1 MRKFALA
8 LATTAMFGFVAPAF
22 AIDSGSAMQP
32 RTHVTQKTAIAN
44 AEVKADARGMA
55 KVERHHRGVNKTVQH
70 DRGLHRGFDHSRHYG
85 YGKAH
90 TRSGHAKVTT
100 AQ

>member
-8 LATTAMFGFVAPAF
+8 LATTAMFGVAAPAF
-22 AIDSGSAMQP
+22 AIDSGSAMRPQ
-32 RTHVTQKTAIAN
+32 THVTQKTAIAN
-44 AEVKADARGMA
+44 AEVKTDAKGMS
-55 KVERHHRGVNKTVQH
+55 KVEHHRRGVNKTVQH

-90 TRSGHAKVTT
+90 SKLGHAKVTS